1 MSVIQSTNSMFQ
13 AVARRQGFRQFV
25 KFCIVG
31 LSSTLIDYAI
41 YLLLTE
47 AFNLQRVLG
56 VSLEASRLVAQCI
69 SFAFAVTNGF
79 FWNNKWTFRAGD
91 VDGAHRRYGKFIATN
106 LVGLS
111 LNLGILF
118 LVSTLVASM
127 PIVDQIRQV
136 AHLKDPAGLVGK
148 TAATAIVVFWNFLA
162 SKFWTFKR

>member
-13 AVARRQGFRQFV
+13 AVARREGFRQFV

-31 LSSTLIDYAI
+31 LSSTLIDYTI

-47 AFNLQRVLG
+47 AINLQQVLG
-56 VSLEASRLVAQCI
+56 IPVEGARLAAQSI
-69 SFAFAVTNGF
+69 SFGFAVTNGF
-79 FWNNKWTFRAGD
+79 IWNNKWTFRAGD
-91 VDGAHRRYGKFIATN
+91 VHGANRRYGKFILTN

-111 LNLGILF
+111 LNLVIL
-118 LVSTLVASM
+118 SA
-127 PIVDQIRQV
+127 V
-136 AHLKDPAGLVGK
+136 AHLVSATMVEQLRLLAHLNDPAGLIGK